1 MLISGLLAA
10 MLTVL
15 SVILHLSPPAA
26 TGKQAESARLIT

>member
-15 SVILHLSPPAA
+15 SVILQLSLPAA
-26 TGKQAESARLIT
+26 MGKQAESARLIT